1 MKHRRIHVLAIVAT
15 MAILPGCT
23 TYTLAQPTEPPI
35 AAFGPGST
43 KAATVCVIRPSHWA
57 LTATFVIHDGTQ
69 LVGATKGESYFCY
82 LAEPGPHRIVAS
94 RGDTASEDFGQAGL
108 HAEAGHRYW
117 LHLDFDGDFGTQLE
131 WVDEDKARP
140 MIERCDYKE
149 LVDAPDGEEAP
160 QGVPYARAQPS
171 PRLIW

>member
-1 MKHRRIHVLAIVAT
+1 MRHSPVALGADSDVRHTRRHAAGRSDEGRELLL
-15 MAILPGCT
+15 LPRR
-23 TYTLAQPTEPPI
+23 A
-35 AAFGPGST
+35 
-43 KAATVCVIRPSHWA
+43 R
-57 LTATFVIHDGTQ
+57 
-69 LVGATKGESYFCY
+69 
-82 LAEPGPHRIVAS
+82 PHRIVAS

-160 QGVPYARAQPS
+160 RACRTRALS
-171 PRLIW
+171 PRRA

>member
-1 MKHRRIHVLAIVAT
+1 MKHRSIDALAIVAT
-15 MAILPGCT
+15 LAILPGCT

-35 AAFGPGST
+35 AAFGPSST
-43 KAATVCVIRPSHWA
+43 KAATVCVVRPSHWA
-57 LTATFVIHDGTQ
+57 LAATFVVHDGTQ

-94 RGDTASEDFGQAGL
+94 RGDGTDETAQIGL
-108 HAEAGHRYW
+108 HAQAGRRYW
-117 LHLDFDGDFGTQLE
+117 LHLDFDRDFGTQLE
-131 WVDEDKARP
+131 WVDEDRAHP
-140 MIERCDYKE
+140 LVEACDYKE

-160 QGVPYARAQPS
+160 EGVPYARAQPS